1 MHGRP
6 PRISGRREIRL
17 PISVTV
23 AIDFQYTALMK
34 PGKSSLWQILPEAVE
49 NESFCQCLFLVE

>member
-1 MHGRP
+1 
-6 PRISGRREIRL
+6 
-17 PISVTV
+17 VTV